1 MFITIDRF
9 ENGFAVVE
17 LENGK
22 VIDMPKELIPEGAK
36 EGTVL
41 EIRIDDQETEKRK
54 REIEEM
60 AKDLWT

>member
-1 MFITIDRF
+1 MHITIDRF

-22 VIDMPKELIPEGAK
+22 IINMPKELIPHGAR

-41 EIRIDDQETEKRK
+41 EIRIDCEETEKRK
-54 REIEEM
+54 KAIEQLV
-60 AKDLWT
+60 KDLWR